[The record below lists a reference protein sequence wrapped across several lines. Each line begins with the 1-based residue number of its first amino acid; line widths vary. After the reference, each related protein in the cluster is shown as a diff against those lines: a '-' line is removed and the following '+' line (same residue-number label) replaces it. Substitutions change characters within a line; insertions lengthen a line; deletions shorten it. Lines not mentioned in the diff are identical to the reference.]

1 MRNVTPGAEE
11 HRSSGWGGGVWV
23 YRGRGFP
30 WLGVLLV
37 LIGIALLVQLVVP
50 QLSVGTVLILSLGVG
65 LVGAWLFAGSWA
77 AAVVGLLLIGLAIG
91 NLAGEL
97 GIYDGPGRTSLGM
110 AAAFAVIW
118 LINLLR
124 HNRAM
129 WPLWGIAI
137 FGLIGLIQV
146 AGQLTSLPELSWFWP
161 AVIIVV
167 GLLLIVAARRSPA

>member
-1 MRNVTPGAEE
+1 MVVPQHQRR
-11 HRSSGWGGGVWV
+11 HR
-23 YRGRGFP
+23 
-30 WLGVLLV
+30 VLLV
-37 LIGIALLVQLVVP
+37 SWA
-50 QLSVGTVLILSLGVG
+50 S
-65 LVGAWLFAGSWA
+65 AWSARGCSAGSWA

-91 NLAGEL
+91 NLVGEL

-110 AAAFAVIW
+110 AAAFLVIW

-129 WPLWGIAI
+129 WPLWGMAI

-146 AGQLTSLPELSWFWP
+146 AGQLTSVPELHWFWP